1 MRVVQGVDL
10 MVVYLVVPL
19 VTPMVDCLAFQR
31 AVKME
36 EQTDET
42 MVDMKVVQMETQ
54 RAVLMVVKL
63 VAS

>member
-1 MRVVQGVDL
+1 
-10 MVVYLVVPL
+10 
-19 VTPMVDCLAFQR
+19 MVDCLAFQR